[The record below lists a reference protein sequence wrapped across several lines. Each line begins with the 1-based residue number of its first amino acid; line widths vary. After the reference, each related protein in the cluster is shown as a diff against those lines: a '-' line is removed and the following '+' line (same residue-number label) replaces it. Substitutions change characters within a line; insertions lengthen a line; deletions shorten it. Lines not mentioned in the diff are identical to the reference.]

1 MVYSTRPR
9 RALFTTSIYL
19 LAFSISCSLKTT
31 DAQAFTPIPAWGSV
45 SVVLEGQSF
54 IIQGGIG
61 GGPTIPQTFS
71 IDLSTSWDTSKVPYK
86 SLQNGPNTY
95 YHFGTL
101 LQDKRR
107 WFVASNGT
115 GYEYTIAW
123 DSWRSLGGSDLLNKS
138 PGLSAVTDPVT
149 GFIYIPNGYINNGTV
164 HMARYDMT
172 TNILSPVAMPSGV
185 ADLVSYSAVWS
196 AKAGK
201 MIVFGGAE
209 GVVDT
214 KMVFN
219 NMYTW
224 NSQAL
229 WTTVT
234 PQSLVPT
241 ARRSACMV
249 PVDDGGKII
258 LFGGQSDYDHPVHS
272 DLYILDT
279 ITMTWTKGADAGA
292 VNARAD
298 PACAVSK
305 GQLIVWGGRDASGSV
320 IQSGLTLVYNIK
332 KDTWQSNYSHTDN
345 SGTADTASSPV
356 NKGAIAIGIVGGFLA
371 ILALVVGIFFC
382 RRRRNQK
389 KKEGTVEPAQPD
401 QNGPSSALNG
411 PPTDNNHKPW
421 QQEPWQQQQ
430 HLPQQHVAPQPHQVQ
445 MMHTP
450 NGPVLP
456 QTLYSSSAYQP
467 PIIHDIQQLQ
477 DPPKIFQPQVAS
489 TTLSQPLY
497 STNIHSGAPYS
508 PVSTATAYSP
518 PPSGDLYQKPTV
530 YYPTENRGS
539 NLTVL
544 KPEEYL
550 PVSEAQTLVSHRH
563 PQLGKMMEGYQDD
576 DNANRRNP
584 QALPETHP
592 V

>member
-1 MVYSTRPR
+1 MH
-9 RALFTTSIYL
+9 I
-19 LAFSISCSLKTT
+19 
-31 DAQAFTPIPAWGSV
+31 
-45 SVVLEGQSF
+45 
-54 IIQGGIG
+54 
-61 GGPTIPQTFS
+61 
-71 IDLSTSWDTSKVPYK
+71 
-86 SLQNGPNTY
+86 
-95 YHFGTL
+95 GTL

-123 DSWRSLGGSDLLNKS
+123 DSWRSLGGSELLNKS

-149 GFIYIPNGYINNGTV
+149 GFIYIPNGYTTNGTV
-164 HMARYDMT
+164 QMARYDMT
-172 TNILSPVAMPSGV
+172 SNILSPVAMPSGV
-185 ADLVSYSAVWS
+185 ANLVSYSAVWS

-201 MIVFGGAE
+201 MIVFGGADS
-209 GVVDT
+209 VVDT
-214 KMVFN
+214 NMVYST
-219 NMYTW
+219 MYTW

-234 PQSLVPT
+234 PQSLVPS

-258 LFGGQSDYDHPVHS
+258 LFGGQSDYATPVHS

-279 ITMTWTKGADAGA
+279 TTMTWTKGADAGA
-292 VNARAD
+292 ANARAD

-305 GQLIVWGGRDASGSV
+305 GQLIVWGGRGASGSV
-320 IQSGLTLVYNIK
+320 IQPGLTLVYNIK
-332 KDTWQSNYSHTDN
+332 KDTWQSNYSPTDN
-345 SGTADTASSPV
+345 GSGTASSPV

-389 KKEGTVEPAQPD
+389 KKEGAVDPAQPD
-401 QNGPSSALNG
+401 QNGPSSALNL
-411 PPTDNNHKPW
+411 PPTGNHKPW

-430 HLPQQHVAPQPHQVQ
+430 HLPQHHVPQQGDQSLVSMPPQPQQVQ

-450 NGPVLP
+450 NAPILP
-456 QTLYSSSAYQP
+456 QTLYSSSNYQP

-497 STNIHSGAPYS
+497 STSIHGAAPYS

-518 PPSGDLYQKPTV
+518 PPPGDLYQKPTV
-530 YYPTENRGS
+530 YYPKENRGS
-539 NLTVL
+539 SLTVL
-544 KPEEYL
+544 KPEEYQ
-550 PVSEAQTLVSHRH
+550 PVSEALTLVSNRH